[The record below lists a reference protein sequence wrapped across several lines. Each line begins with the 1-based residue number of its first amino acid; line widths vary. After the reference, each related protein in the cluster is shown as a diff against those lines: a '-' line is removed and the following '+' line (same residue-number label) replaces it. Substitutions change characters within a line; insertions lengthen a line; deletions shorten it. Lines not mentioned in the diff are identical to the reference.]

1 MQGRWRAGHAGVWLA
16 VLLACASF
24 LLSFPQANAADSEL
38 RRATQALL
46 SGNLGQSTDLASD
59 ALRSEPKSRLAHWL
73 QAQSLAAMSG
83 KPVVLNGEDRDL
95 LEEARVRMEVAP
107 AGLLPRN
114 LVVMPRSAE
123 RKVPVLLA
131 DASRSRIYVFL
142 SRNGKPVLVDEF
154 YTTIGLFGADKFK
167 EGDQRTPLGVYRV
180 QYEIRDPRKDGFLG
194 KFAMTLDYPNAFDNH
209 SGRTGSGIWIHGV
222 PQNLHVRAPKASD
235 GCLAVAN
242 KDLQKLRKIVRY
254 METQVVVVPRV
265 DWVTPE
271 VWTAAAA
278 QATKDFAAVAPEAVM
293 GGVFFVEERW
303 PWVVSLLQGNQV
315 YRREYFQ
322 RNGSSMKRLLGEKLS

>member
-1 MQGRWRAGHAGVWLA
+1 MEGRWRARHAGTGLA
-16 VLLACASF
+16 ALLACAF
-24 LLSFPQANAADSEL
+24 LSLSPTAVNAADSEL

-107 AGLLPRN
+107 TGLLPRN

-131 DASRSRIYVFL
+131 DASRSKIYVFL
-142 SRNGKPVLVDEF
+142 SRNGKPFLVDEF

-265 DWVTPE
+265 EWVTPE
-271 VWTAAAA
+271 VWAAEAA
-278 QATKDFAAVAPEAVM
+278 KATKDFASVAPEAVM

-315 YRREYFQ
+315 HRREYFQ

>member
-1 MQGRWRAGHAGVWLA
+1 MRGRWRAGHAS
-16 VLLACASF
+16 VLLAALLTCTSF
-24 LLSFPQANAADSEL
+24 LLSLPQANAADSEL

-73 QAQSLAAMSG
+73 QAQSLAVMSG

-242 KDLQKLRKIVRY
+242 KDLQKLRKVVRY

-278 QATKDFAAVAPEAVM
+278 QATKDFASVAPEAVM

-315 YRREYFQ
+315 HRREYFQ

>member
-1 MQGRWRAGHAGVWLA
+1 MTGRSDSGRAPRWL
-16 VLLACASF
+16 VGLLACATVWAPLQGF
-24 LLSFPQANAADSEL
+24 AADSEL

-83 KPVVLNGEDRDL
+83 KPVLLNGEDRDL
-95 LEEARVRMEVAP
+95 LEEARVRVEVTP
-107 AGLLPRN
+107 SGLLPKN

-131 DASRSRIYVFL
+131 DASRSRIYVYI
-142 SRNGKPVLVDEF
+142 SRNGRPVLIDEF
-154 YTTIGLFGADKFK
+154 YTTIGLFGADKSK
-167 EGDQRTPLGVYRV
+167 EGDQKTPLGVYRV

-194 KFAMTLDYPNAFDNH
+194 KFAMTLDYPNAFDSH

-235 GCLAVAN
+235 GCLAIAN
-242 KDLQKLRKIVRY
+242 KDLQKLRKHVRY

-265 DWVTPE
+265 EWVTPDA
-271 VWTAAAA
+271 WSAAAA
-278 QATKDFAAVAPEAVM
+278 QATKDFAAVTSDASM
-293 GGVFFVEERW
+293 GGVFFVEDRW

-315 YRREYFQ
+315 HRREYFQ
-322 RNGSSMKRLLGEKLS
+322 RSGSSIKRLLGEKLS

>member
-1 MQGRWRAGHAGVWLA
+1 
-16 VLLACASF
+16 
-24 LLSFPQANAADSEL
+24 
-38 RRATQALL
+38 
-46 SGNLGQSTDLASD
+46 
-59 ALRSEPKSRLAHWL
+59 
-73 QAQSLAAMSG
+73 MSG

>member
-1 MQGRWRAGHAGVWLA
+1 MAARWGARHARSWLA
-16 VLLACASF
+16 GFLACCSF
-24 LLSFPQANAADSEL
+24 LSVSVTAVAADTEL

-83 KPVVLNGEDRDL
+83 KPVVLNGDDRDL
-95 LEEARVRMEVAP
+95 LEEARVRVEATP
-107 AGLLPRN
+107 TGLLPKN

-131 DASRSRIYVFL
+131 DASRSRIYVYV

-154 YTTIGLFGADKFK
+154 YTTIGLFGADKSK

-194 KFAMTLDYPNAFDNH
+194 KFAMTLDYPNAFDSH

-242 KDLQKLRKIVRY
+242 KDLQKLRKYVRY

-265 DWVTPE
+265 EWVSPE
-271 VWTAAAA
+271 AWSAASA
-278 QATKDFAAVAPEAVM
+278 QATKDFSSVAADASM

-322 RNGSSMKRLLGEKLS
+322 RSGSGMKRLLGEKLS

>member
-1 MQGRWRAGHAGVWLA
+1 MRGRWRAGHAR
-16 VLLACASF
+16 VLLAALLTCTSF
-24 LLSFPQANAADSEL
+24 LLSLPQANAADSEL

-73 QAQSLAAMSG
+73 QAQSLAVMSG

-242 KDLQKLRKIVRY
+242 KDLQKLRKVVRY

-278 QATKDFAAVAPEAVM
+278 QATKDFASVAPEAVM

-315 YRREYFQ
+315 HRREYFQ

>member
-1 MQGRWRAGHAGVWLA
+1 MLA
-16 VLLACASF
+16 ALLTCTSF
-24 LLSFPQANAADSEL
+24 LLRLPQANAADSEL

-73 QAQSLAAMSG
+73 QAQSLAVMSG

-242 KDLQKLRKIVRY
+242 KDLQKLRKVVRY

-278 QATKDFAAVAPEAVM
+278 QATKDFASVAPEAVM

-315 YRREYFQ
+315 HRREYFQ